1 LAPTVAAVGVLDGGS
16 GRRAGRGAGVA
27 TMRGATRRTGQAM
40 VRHMARLVVNMM
52 YKLEEHVSDPAERW
66 VLLKEA
72 LTRIGRGK
80 A

>member
-1 LAPTVAAVGVLDGGS
+1 
-16 GRRAGRGAGVA
+16 
-27 TMRGATRRTGQAM
+27 MRGATRRTGQAM
-40 VRHMARLVVNMM
+40 VRHMARLVINMM
-52 YKLEEHVSDPAERW
+52 YRLEEHVSDPAERW